1 MSMQGWV
8 ELLAVA
14 PTDGPTLTNTVTAT
28 SVLVA
33 TAKPVLPAQ
42 YFDKPGK
49 MIRIR
54 AKGRMSTVVTTPG
67 TFTFDIRFG
76 TTVVFTGGAMALN
89 TVAQTNSTFDLD
101 ISLVCR
107 AIGSG
112 TGGTVLGAGNFSS
125 RAVIGSPAATAGGA
139 GELLLPDTAPV
150 VGTGFDSTLV
160 QTIDLFG
167 TWSVASASNSI
178 TLHQVM
184 IESLN

>member
-54 AKGRMSTVVTTPG
+54 AKGRISTVVTTPG
-67 TFTFDIRFG
+67 TFTFDVRFG
-76 TTVVFTGGAMALN
+76 TTVVFTGGALGLN
-89 TVAQTNSTFDLD
+89 VTAQTNASFDLD

-107 AIGSG
+107 SIGSA
-112 TGGTVLGAGNFSS
+112 TAATVLGMGNFSS
-125 RAVIGSPAATAGGA
+125 RAVIGSPASTAGGA
-139 GELLLPDTAPV
+139 GELLLPEVTAV
-150 VGTGFDSTLV
+150 VGTGFDSTVV
-160 QTIDLFG
+160 QTIDVFG

>member
-8 ELLAVA
+8 ELLAVSA
-14 PTDGPTLTNTVTAT
+14 TDGPALSNTITAT
-28 SVLVA
+28 SILVA

-42 YFDKPGK
+42 YFDKAGK

-54 AKGRMSTVVTTPG
+54 AKGRFSTVVTTPG

-89 TVAQTNSTFDLD
+89 TAAQTNATFDLD

-107 AIGSG
+107 SIGSG
-112 TGGTVLGAGNFSS
+112 TTATVMGIGNFSS
-125 RAVIGSPAATAGGA
+125 RAVIGSGVAGTGSA
-139 GELLLPDTAPV
+139 GELLLPDTAPA
-150 VGTGFDSTLV
+150 VGTGFDSTTA
-160 QTIDLFG
+160 QTIDMFG

-178 TLHQVM
+178 TIHQLM

>member
-76 TTVVFTGGAMALN
+76 NTVVFTGGAMALN
-89 TVAQTNSTFDLD
+89 TVAQTNATFDLD

-107 AIGSG
+107 TIGSS

-125 RAVIGSPAATAGGA
+125 RVVIGSPAVTAGGA

-150 VGTGFDSTLV
+150 VGTGFDSTFA